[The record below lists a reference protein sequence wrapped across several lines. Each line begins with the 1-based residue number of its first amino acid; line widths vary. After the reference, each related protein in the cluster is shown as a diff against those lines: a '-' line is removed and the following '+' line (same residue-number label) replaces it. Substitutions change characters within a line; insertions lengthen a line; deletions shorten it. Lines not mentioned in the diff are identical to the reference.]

1 MPDFYL
7 ETFLPKSGHQVA
19 VDVVRDFLQ
28 EISLSL
34 GVISVPF
41 LVAILVPVYSLFGDC
56 ALSLTLPL
64 SLLLIIVILCS
75 PDI

>member
-7 ETFLPKSGHQVA
+7 EAFLPESGHQVA

-56 ALSLTLPL
+56 ALSL